1 LTRHPSHFD
10 KLPLFRWIAGSS
22 SAKTRFALLPG
33 NDKTGTTT
41 ENRRM
46 RPNSA
51 QFLIVL
57 LLAAPLLA
65 GCLERGKPTIVD
77 SSGDDDAICR
87 ANNVAVG
94 SSEYVACRKDRD
106 VNRNNATARADRRQR
121 DLGEYMLN
129 HPDHP

>member
-1 LTRHPSHFD
+1 MNCAV
-10 KLPLFRWIAGSS
+10 K
-22 SAKTRFALLPG
+22 PG

-41 ENRRM
+41 ENRCM
-46 RPNSA
+46 RPKSA
-51 QFLIVL
+51 QLLIAFV
-57 LLAAPLLA
+57 LAAPLLA

-77 SSGDDDAICR
+77 TGGDDDAICR

-129 HPDHP
+129 RPDHP